1 MLTPRNPTSAT
12 SAIGRVRESLKTEH
26 IISEVS
32 LRPGDKVVV
41 LDMFG
46 IPTGIQCTVQ
56 KAEGHSVGVIW
67 GGDTITMGRSWLMK
81 VS

>member
-1 MLTPRNPTSAT
+1 MLTPHNPTPT

-26 IISEVS
+26 INSEAP

-56 KAEGHSVGVIW
+56 KAEKHSVGVIW
-67 GGDTITMGRSWLMK
+67 GGDTITVGRSWLMK

>member
-1 MLTPRNPTSAT
+1 MKPRNFTSA
-12 SAIGRVRESLKTEH
+12 SGRVPENVKMEH
-26 IISEVS
+26 PLSEVP
-32 LRPGDKVVV
+32 LCPGDKVVV

-56 KAEGHSVGVIW
+56 KAEMHSVGVIW
-67 GGDTITMGRSWLMK
+67 GGDTITVGRSWLMK

>member
-1 MLTPRNPTSAT
+1 MLNPRKST
-12 SAIGRVRESLKTEH
+12 SAIGRVRESLQQTGQSVTE
-26 IISEVS
+26 VP

-46 IPTGIQCTVQ
+46 SPTGIQCTVQ
-56 KAEGHSVGVIW
+56 KAEIHSVGVIW
-67 GGDTITMGRSWLMK
+67 RGDTIVVGRSWLRK

>member
-1 MLTPRNPTSAT
+1 MLNPRNST

-26 IISEVS
+26 TTSEVP
-32 LRPGDKVVV
+32 LRPGDKVAV

-56 KAEGHSVGVIW
+56 KAEAHSIGVIW